1 MGTINLAKVEA
12 RTRLAP
18 RRDPYWQRLEAGCF
32 LGYRKMTAHAAG
44 TWLARSRDASTQ
56 KQTHCSLGDF
66 SDHPAHARFDAA
78 NRAAREWFAH
88 LGRGGKAKAITVK
101 EACAN
106 YVKHLASAGKTQAAL
121 DAEKRFARWV
131 NDHRIGGIPMPKLK
145 PGDIDEWRRGL
156 AATPTLPQDK
166 KSKAPTRDRS
176 ASTLNRDMT
185 SLRAA
190 FNLAITNGDATSD
203 AAWKVKLRPVKD
215 ADRRRDVY
223 LDLTQ
228 RRALIAK
235 APEDLAVLLRA
246 LSLVPLRPGAMAAL
260 VVGSFDKRLSTLSIG
275 KDKHG
280 RDRKITL
287 PSATAAFFAEQCKD
301 KLPTAPLLARADG
314 SAWNKDAWKYPIKE
328 AVIAAELPASTT
340 AYALRHSTI
349 TDLIAL
355 HKLDTLTVAQLS
367 GTSLLMIEKHY
378 GHLLRD
384 HAAKALAS
392 LTL

>member
-1 MGTINLAKVEA
+1 MATRIDTVEA
-12 RTRLAP
+12 RSRLKVRSA
-18 RRDPYWQRLEAGCF
+18 PYWQRLTAGRHIGF
-32 LGYRKMTAHAAG
+32 RRMTTTTDG
-44 TWLARSRDASTQ
+44 TWLCQFYDPEDRKQARR
-56 KQTHCSLGDF
+56 SLGDF
-66 SDHPAHARFDAA
+66 AHLTPSQRYDAA
-78 NRAAREWFAH
+78 KSEAELWFKH
-88 LGRGGKAKAITVK
+88 LDHGGKLSEAITVRT
-101 EACAN
+101 ACEN
-106 YVKHLASAGKTQAAL
+106 YVEHLRSLGKGKTA
-121 DAEKRFARWV
+121 DDVKRRFAQYV
-131 NDHRIGGIPMPKLK
+131 NDKPLRQVELQRLK
-145 PGDIDEWRRGL
+145 PRDIDVWRKSL
-156 AATPTLPQDK
+156 AATMATPQD
-166 KSKAPTRDRS
+166 KSKAPTRPRS

-185 SLRAA
+185 PLRAA
-190 FNLAITNGDATSD
+190 LNLALADGHVTTD
-203 AAWKVKLRPVKD
+203 AAWKAKMRPLKD

-235 APEDLAVLLRA
+235 APADLAVFLSA

-260 VVGSFDKRLSTLSIG
+260 VAGNFDKRISTLSIG
-275 KDKHG
+275 NDKHG
-280 RDRKITL
+280 QDRKITL
-287 PSATAAFFAEQCKD
+287 PPATAAFVAAQCKD

-314 SAWNKDAWKYPIKE
+314 SAWNKDAWKYPIKD
-328 AVIAAELPASTT
+328 AVIAAELPAAAT

-378 GHLLRD
+378 GHLLRE

>member
-1 MGTINLAKVEA
+1 MGTINLGKVES
-12 RTRLAP
+12 RNRLAP
-18 RRDPYWQRLEAGCF
+18 RRDPYWQRIEAGCF
-32 LGYRKMTAHAAG
+32 IGFRRMTADSDG
-44 TWLARSRDASTQ
+44 TWLARSRDATTD
-56 KQTHCSLGDF
+56 KQIQSPLGDF
-66 SDHPAHARFDAA
+66 SDHPAHARFDLA
-78 NRAAREWFAH
+78 NKAARDWFAH

-101 EACAN
+101 VACAN
-106 YVKHLASAGKTQAAL
+106 YVKHLASANKAQAAL
-121 DAEKRFARWV
+121 DAKKRFARWV
-131 NDHRIGGIPMPKLK
+131 DDHMIGGITLQKLK
-145 PGDIDEWRRGL
+145 PSDIDGWRKEL
-156 AATPTLPQDK
+156 AATPTVPQNK
-166 KSKAPTRDRS
+166 KSEGPTRARS

-190 FNLAITNGDATSD
+190 LNLALESGDATSD

-235 APEDLAVLLRA
+235 APPDLAVLLSA

-260 VVGSFDKRLSTLSIG
+260 VAGNFDKRLSTLTIG

-280 RDRKITL
+280 QDRKITL
-287 PSATAAFFAEQCKD
+287 PPATAAFFAEQCKG

-314 SAWNKDAWKYPIKE
+314 SAWNKDAWKYPVKD
-328 AVIAAELPASTT
+328 AVLAAELPAAAT

-378 GHLLRD
+378 GHLLRE

>member
-1 MGTINLAKVEA
+1 MFEHNLAAVP
-12 RTRLAP
+12 L
-18 RRDPYWQRLEAGCF
+18 
-32 LGYRKMTAHAAG
+32 
-44 TWLARSRDASTQ
+44 
-56 KQTHCSLGDF
+56 
-66 SDHPAHARFDAA
+66 
-78 NRAAREWFAH
+78 
-88 LGRGGKAKAITVK
+88 
-101 EACAN
+101 
-106 YVKHLASAGKTQAAL
+106 
-121 DAEKRFARWV
+121 
-131 NDHRIGGIPMPKLK
+131 PKLK
-145 PGDIDEWRRGL
+145 PGDLDGWRKWV
-156 AATPTLPQDK
+156 AATPAMHQDK
-166 KSKAPTRDRS
+166 FKKSPGPRA

-190 FNLAITNGDATSD
+190 LNLAMEDGHATTD
-203 AAWKVKLRPVKD
+203 AAWRVKLRPVKN
-215 ADRRRDVY
+215 ADGRRDVY
-223 LDLTQ
+223 LDLSQ

-235 APEDLAVLLRA
+235 APADLSLFLSA

-260 VVGSFDKRLSTLSIG
+260 VAGSFDKRLSTLTIG

-280 RDRKITL
+280 QDRKITL
-287 PSATAAFFAEQCKD
+287 PPATAAFFAEQCKD

-314 SAWNKDAWKYPIKE
+314 SAWNKDAWKYPIKD
-328 AVIAAELPASTT
+328 AVIAAELPAAAT

-378 GHLLRD
+378 GHLLRE